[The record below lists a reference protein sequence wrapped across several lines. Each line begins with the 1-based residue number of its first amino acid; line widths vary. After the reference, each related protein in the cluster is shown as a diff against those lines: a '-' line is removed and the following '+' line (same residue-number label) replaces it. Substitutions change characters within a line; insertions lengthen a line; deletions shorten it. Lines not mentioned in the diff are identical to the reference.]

1 MKEVMLFWRGARGRE
16 KRQRKKG
23 KETGREVWLSVQC
36 THQEVL
42 KRSLGDGT
50 SLQCRLHPF

>member
-23 KETGREVWLSVQC
+23 RETGKEVCSVYSV
-36 THQEVL
+36 HIE
-42 KRSLGDGT
+42 K
-50 SLQCRLHPF
+50 F